1 MTGTIRRIFDE
12 HPEVFDP
19 RKYLG
24 PARDALKEMYMR
36 KNIEVLG
43 SAGHALD

>member
-12 HPEVFDP
+12 KPAEFDP

-24 PARDALKEMYMR
+24 PARDALREMYKH
-36 KNIEVLG
+36 KNINVLG